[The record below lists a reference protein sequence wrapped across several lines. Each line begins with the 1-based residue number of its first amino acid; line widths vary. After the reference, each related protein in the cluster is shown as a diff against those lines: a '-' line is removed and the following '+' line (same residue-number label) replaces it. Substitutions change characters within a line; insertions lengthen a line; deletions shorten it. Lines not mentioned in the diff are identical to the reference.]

1 MSRSSTISW
10 SPLENLVNKSI
21 PVSAAIAA
29 AALILSACGSSD
41 SAADTT
47 TTAET
52 SQAANGP
59 AFNDADVAFAQEMIP
74 HHSQAV
80 EMATLALD
88 RSDNSA
94 ILGLAGRI
102 QKAQDPEIEQMR
114 TWLTSWDMPE
124 MDNEMDGMAMNGMMS
139 ADDMTALTAAS
150 GPDFDAMF
158 VTMMI
163 QHHEGAITMAKSL
176 ITEGSDPQVRTLA
189 EGVITAQ
196 EAEIAEMK
204 ALELS
209 N

>member
-150 GPDFDAMF
+150 GPGFDAMF